1 MSRRPSCAEEV
12 ALLGKV
18 EHARLAR
25 EAAEADYTAAI
36 VNAAH
41 AGIVHE
47 RIAVKAGLTRS
58 RVGQLAAT
66 HTAAN

>member
-1 MSRRPSCAEEV
+1 MKRPSCAEEV

-25 EAAEADYTAAI
+25 ETAEADYTTAI

-41 AGIVHE
+41 AGVVHE
-47 RIAVKAGLTRS
+47 RIAAKAGITRS

-66 HTAAN
+66 HTVAN